1 MRNKYFTLKNRAMA
15 VYDIILQKRKSKYPV
30 PYLNSIYDE
39 LENIYSTFIEK
50 YLCDENEIDNN
61 MLYSISS
68 FIDVTNKDVLG
79 LLQNASYIKNPKA
92 ITVPIREKIRQNDES
107 ALYIP
112 ELIWDV
118 NYYIGEISERYNKFI
133 AFLGLN
139 CKLTKKIYRF
149 GIPYF
154 YQDDVLMSGI
164 IGHEL
169 GHYFDLHGGLDIT
182 DQLLLEFT
190 TDSNL
195 TNQLIEFVVSTDGFI
210 KTENTELRTEV
221 VKVFL
226 TLKNSYFSNWIKE
239 FVADCLGIMLY
250 GPSSIFSS
258 ENLIQSVSIRGEEVI
273 DIASTTHPRNVLRNE
288 MKKNT
293 LDFMGYYG
301 EELPETF
308 SKELLNNENKWLD
321 VKTEFQCNI
330 VPLGNIDSKHGY
342 GVKVDFSF
350 IEIMETYLKGKFDR
364 IIDLCKQKLSNDLI
378 YTPDIMKQNIIEL
391 SEKIGDL
398 LPPNELM
405 NGVPSDSISIINA
418 GWLAYLSPSDLLNE
432 QYQTDDKLL
441 VSINS
446 LLARALEVSFIHRRW
461 IDDDNA

>member
-1 MRNKYFTLKNRAMA
+1 MHNKYLTLKNRAMA

-39 LENIYSTFIEK
+39 LENIYSIFIEK
-50 YLCDENEIDNN
+50 YLSDENGMNN
-61 MLYSISS
+61 RKLYSINN
-68 FIDVTNKDVLG
+68 FIDVTNKDILG

-92 ITVPIREKIRQNDES
+92 ITVPIREKIKQNDES

-118 NYYIGEISERYNKFI
+118 NYYIGEVSDRYNKFI
-133 AFLGLN
+133 DSLGLD

-169 GHYFDLHGGLDIT
+169 GHYFDLHGGLGIT

-190 TDSNL
+190 NDSTL
-195 TNQLIEFVVSTDGFI
+195 TKQLIGFVVSTDGII
-210 KTENTELRTEV
+210 KIENTDLRTEV

-226 TLKNSYFSNWIKE
+226 TLKNSYFSNWIRE

-258 ENLIQSVSIRGEEVI
+258 ENLAQSVSIRDGEVI
-273 DIASTTHPRNVLRNE
+273 DIASATHPRNVLRNE
-288 MKKNT
+288 MKKST
-293 LDFMGYYG
+293 LDFMGYYT
-301 EELPETF
+301 EDLPETF
-308 SKELLNNENKWLD
+308 LKELSSNENKWLD
-321 VKTEFQCNI
+321 VKSEFQCNI
-330 VPLGNIDSKHGY
+330 VSLGNIDPTHGC
-342 GVKVDFSF
+342 GVKVDISF
-350 IEIMETYLKGKFDR
+350 IKIMETYLKGKFDK
-364 IIDLCKQKLSNDLI
+364 IIDLCKQKLSKDLV
-378 YTPDIMKQNIIEL
+378 YTPDIMKQNLMEL

-398 LPPNELM
+398 LPPNELI
-405 NGVPSDSISIINA
+405 NGTPSDSISIINA
-418 GWLAYLSPSDLLNE
+418 GWLAYLLPSDLLSE

-441 VSINS
+441 VSING

-461 IDDDNA
+461 LDDDNA